1 MDFLN
6 FHISRNLIKTPS
18 LEIKKEDLSQIK
30 IQIKKSPFY
39 VYFAIRVLSFI
50 LVVLI
55 KLVSFI
61 SFRLITPKFM
71 ILSIKNYKIPFFS
84 DLVILLESL
93 IILKMNNEKKI

>member
-1 MDFLN
+1 LDLLN
-6 FHISRNLIKTPS
+6 YHISRNLIKTFS

-39 VYFAIRVLSFI
+39 VYFSMRVLSFI

-71 ILSIKNYKIPFFS
+71 ILSIKKHKIPFFS
-84 DLVILLESL
+84 DLIILLESL
-93 IILKMNNEKKI
+93 IILIMNNEKKI